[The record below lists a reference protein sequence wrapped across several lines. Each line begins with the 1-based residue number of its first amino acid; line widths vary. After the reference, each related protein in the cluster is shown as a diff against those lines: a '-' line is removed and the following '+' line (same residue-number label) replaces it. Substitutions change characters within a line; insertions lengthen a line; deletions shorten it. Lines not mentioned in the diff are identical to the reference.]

1 MSSTLTAAD
10 AAQALSQSL
19 ERTPDVPVVIHW
31 QLSDFPVEVARQ
43 LLDAGHAVAWV
54 YPSAERGNVAAAAL
68 KSAGIA
74 VRRHF
79 GANEAVA
86 HVTGI
91 PTKYLSDNI
100 EPFEQPRVDPDAD
113 RARRANLTERDE
125 ARLKALCELADM
137 PMGAPSPGCVT
148 LMSLGMLMQ
157 PGIIGQV
164 KEWASPMVVL
174 DHVTSLNVR
183 WKDVRDGFGDFASRV
198 VTQPPEKYAPAR
210 LLAERIPQVYVMRD
224 EWACQLVSA
233 HFSRHGVTVAE
244 VATDLCL
251 RKDINISVF
260 STDLVHAGFDTT
272 TFLSIALRGDSGQQL
287 VGQGIFGAFTPDSLS
302 MSGERPLSRAVVKV
316 THPRDEEAAVMRLQ
330 VKVPRHD
337 YSEIR
342 ARDHVRAALLAIGE
356 NAKNPEIVVL
366 VSPTLARSLGSLTG
380 VDPIRLGHWGRSNH
394 SKSTTPLSVAPKGT
408 KFQHS
413 VLEAMLNQLDT
424 LTDGRRHRKML
435 ALLAAERDALPA
447 PRMAMRLARLAHC
460 LTHFTWDRSLDLA
473 ARDEVNLA
481 LSDNAKRATHLFSGL
496 LDHLYPWKLSDKDKD
511 AKHNLGVRQR
521 VFALYQSFRVPKT

>member
-10 AAQALSQSL
+10 AAQALAQSL
-19 ERTPDVPVVIHW
+19 QHNADVPVVIHW

-54 YPSAERGNVAAAAL
+54 YPSAERGDVAAAAL
-68 KSAGIA
+68 KKAGIP

-91 PTKYLSDNI
+91 PTKYLSDNT

-113 RARRANLTERDE
+113 RARRANLTERDR
-125 ARLKALCELADM
+125 ARLKALCDLADM

-157 PGIIGQV
+157 PGIVGQV
-164 KEWASPMVVL
+164 KDWASPIVVL

-198 VTQPPEKYAPAR
+198 VTQPPDKYAPAR
-210 LLAERIPQVYVMRD
+210 LLSERIPQVYVMRD
-224 EWACQLVSA
+224 EWACRLVSA
-233 HFSRHGVTVAE
+233 HFSKHGVTVAE
-244 VATDLCL
+244 VVTDLCV
-251 RKDINISVF
+251 RKDLNISVF

-302 MSGERPLSRAVVKV
+302 MSGERPLSRAVVKL
-316 THPRDEEAAVMRLQ
+316 THPREEEAAVMQLQ
-330 VKVPRHD
+330 VKVSRQE
-337 YSEIR
+337 YGEIR
-342 ARDHVRAALLAIGE
+342 AMDHLRAALLAVGE
-356 NAKNPEIVVL
+356 NAKNPELVVL
-366 VSPTLARSLGSLTG
+366 VSPNLARSVGALTG
-380 VDPIRLGHWGRSNH
+380 VDSIKLGHWGQRNH
-394 SKSTTPLSVAPKGT
+394 SKGITPLSVAPKGT
-408 KFQHS
+408 KFQHN

-424 LTDGRRHRKML
+424 LTDGRRYRKMV
-435 ALLAAERDALPA
+435 ALLVAERDALSP
-447 PRMAMRLARLAHC
+447 PSMAMRLARLAHC

-481 LSDNAKRATHLFSGL
+481 LSDNAKMATHLFSRL
-496 LDHLYPWKLSDKDKD
+496 LDTLYPWKLSDKGKD
-511 AKHNLGVRQR
+511 AKRILGARQN
-521 VFALYQSFRVPKT
+521 VFAKYRVLRQPKD